1 MGKLFSQ
8 TYVALRQE
16 ILSGSLASGE
26 GLVEQ
31 ALADR
36 FAVSRTPIRE
46 AIRQLQ
52 QEGLIESDQR
62 GGLRVSIITIADAVH
77 LYDCRIGLE
86 QVAVVG
92 ACENATARQL
102 EDLQD
107 CLAQANLSSPT
118 AADKSATSNSQM
130 SHQASDHTAELENRL
145 MIDQSFHRLLADSS
159 GNPWLA
165 DLLDQIFSKM
175 ALLRL
180 TTTYRN
186 PDVLEIWAEHER
198 IVSAIVQRDAQA
210 AAAAVRDH
218 LLASKARVVDEL
230 QGLQVDAPLRS
241 VRI

>member
-1 MGKLFSQ
+1 
-8 TYVALRQE
+8 
-16 ILSGSLASGE
+16 
-26 GLVEQ
+26 
-31 ALADR
+31 
-36 FAVSRTPIRE
+36 
-46 AIRQLQ
+46 
-52 QEGLIESDQR
+52 GLIESDQR